1 MTTLLM
7 TASTFTAVN
16 FDDCLNPLWSY
27 VPEDLDYIWDGNE
40 LIGKNERYAHC
51 ELDNPACVSFTD
63 DLF

>member
-1 MTTLLM
+1 MTTQLL
-7 TASTFTAVN
+7 TASVIATSDT
-16 FDDCLNPLWSY
+16 DCLNPLWSY